1 MLINSGE
8 PFNVTLGQDLIGSS
22 IFNQRPAFASSLSN
36 PQNVIV
42 TPLGSFDTVPV
53 PRETLVPVNY
63 GTGPT
68 LFTLNLRLSK
78 TFGFGKAAERPG
90 GAQPGGGGRGGGF
103 GRPGGGGGR
112 GPGGAFGG
120 GPGGAASSSTRR
132 YNLTFSVNARNIFN
146 RVNLDTPIGVVTSP
160 RFDRSNALGGGAF
173 SNSASNRTIY
183 LQTTFSF

>member
-1 MLINSGE
+1 MFLGGTISLPHAFSLSPFMLINSGE

-120 GPGGAASSSTRR
+120 GPGGERVRR
-132 YNLTFSVNARNIFN
+132 
-146 RVNLDTPIGVVTSP
+146 PGV
-160 RFDRSNALGGGAF
+160 
-173 SNSASNRTIY
+173 II
-183 LQTTFSF
+183 